1 MRYFFSLIIVLL
13 ACIGCSTDT
22 EVMNLSGSVKG
33 LKKGMLLL
41 QKFEDTVLVTVDSF
55 LVDGNSN
62 FSFSEKV
69 TSPEIY
75 YLSVRLK
82 DGSLQDNQILFF
94 AENGDLSINTNLENF
109 GSAAVVSGSEN
120 DKILKEYV
128 RVKDRYVVKN
138 LELIQEMLELNDNQD
153 TLALKLKREQSAL
166 ISSKY
171 LATINFAIN
180 HNNLEVAPYLMLSEA
195 FNSNIKYLDT
205 VYNALT
211 PKIKDSKY
219 GKELKSFIINRKK
232 DTVL

>member
-94 AENGDLSINTNLENF
+94 AENGDLSINTYNT
-109 GSAAVVSGSEN
+109 
-120 DKILKEYV
+120 LK
-128 RVKDRYVVKN
+128 
-138 LELIQEMLELNDNQD
+138 
-153 TLALKLKREQSAL
+153 T
-166 ISSKY
+166 
-171 LATINFAIN
+171 
-180 HNNLEVAPYLMLSEA
+180 LEVPQWSLVPKM
-195 FNSNIKYLDT
+195 IKY
-205 VYNALT
+205 
-211 PKIKDSKY
+211 
-219 GKELKSFIINRKK
+219 
-232 DTVL
+232 